1 MKSIILNLFFIA
13 QIILFPFIAHSQ
25 NIDSL
30 EKRLGNLKDRDKITV
45 LNQLS
50 ELYLDVN
57 SSKGIEYGNEALE
70 ISQENNLDSD
80 KASALKNLGMLYSAS
95 GNLSDALTNFYLAR
109 QVYEKLNL
117 KENIVGVDIQI
128 GDIYYD
134 LEDYEKALGI
144 YQGAL
149 NMTNNID
156 SKALLS
162 GNIGNIFSMRGD
174 NEKALKYYF
183 ESLSFEEKV
192 VNKKSISDTY
202 SNIAIIYEDQGK
214 YEEALKYYK
223 KCYELEIATNNIN
236 GASTSNIN
244 IGSLYAKMREYDKA
258 ISDIQ
263 KGISMGREINAK
275 PNIEYGYKIL
285 SLVYDSLKD
294 YSNAYKYENL
304 YSNLHDSL
312 FTNDMTRKIA
322 ESQAKYE
329 STLKDKEI
337 QKLQNENKLLFLERT
352 SVSVAIV
359 LILAIILIIYISLR
373 RKRKLNKLL
382 EELNHKLKIKND
394 QLEES
399 EKALRE
405 LNSGKDKYFTILA
418 HDLKSPFHGLLGFSS
433 VLMND
438 FDNLTED
445 EKKEYITD
453 INTSTKSIYNLI
465 ENLLMWSRLQ
475 TGKIEFKISK
485 LNLNS
490 VLEKVINLLK
500 SSANRKSIKIINSVN
515 ENETVF
521 ADENMLASILQNL
534 ISNSIKFSRTDGEIE
549 IKSNKID
556 GYYEISVSD
565 SGVGIK
571 NENLDKLFRFEEHL
585 TTRGT
590 ESEEGSGL
598 GLILCQEFVKR
609 HNGKISVES
618 EIDKG
623 SKFVFTI
630 PDGIN

>member
-1 MKSIILNLFFIA
+1 MKSIILNLFFLA
-13 QIILFPFIAHSQ
+13 QFILFPFIVHSQ

-30 EKRLGNLKDRDKITV
+30 EKHLGNLKDRDKITV

-57 SSKGIEYGNEALE
+57 TIKGIEYGKEALE

-80 KASALKNLGMLYSAS
+80 KAISLKNLGMLYYAS
-95 GNLSDALTNFYLAR
+95 GNLSDALTNFYLAT

-128 GDIYYD
+128 GDIYFDLDDYD
-134 LEDYEKALGI
+134 KSLEI
-144 YQGAL
+144 YQSAL

-156 SKALLS
+156 SKALLLS
-162 GNIGNIFSMRGD
+162 NIGNIFSMRD
-174 NEKALKYYF
+174 DKEKALKYFF
-183 ESLSFEEKV
+183 ESLGFEEKV

-214 YEEALKYYK
+214 YEDALKFYK
-223 KCYELEIATNNIN
+223 KCYSLELATNNIN

-263 KGISMGREINAK
+263 KGIAMGRDINAK
-275 PNIEYGYKIL
+275 PNIEYGYRIL
-285 SLVYDSLKD
+285 ALVYD
-294 YSNAYKYENL
+294 NL
-304 YSNLHDSL
+304 YTDLHDSL

-337 QKLQNENKLLFLERT
+337 QKLQNENKLLFLQRT

-359 LILAIILIIYISLR
+359 LILAIIVIIYISLR

-382 EELNHKLKIKND
+382 EELNYKLKIKND
-394 QLEES
+394 QLGES
-399 EKALRE
+399 EKTLQE

-438 FDNLTED
+438 FNNLSED

-475 TGKIEFKISK
+475 TGKIDFKISK

-521 ADENMLASILQNL
+521 ADENMLTSILQNL
-534 ISNSIKFSRTDGEIE
+534 ISNSIKFSKTDGEVE

-556 GYYEISVSD
+556 GYHEISVSD

-598 GLILCQEFVKR
+598 GLILCQEFIKR

-618 EIDKG
+618 EIEKG

-630 PDGIN
+630 PDGNN